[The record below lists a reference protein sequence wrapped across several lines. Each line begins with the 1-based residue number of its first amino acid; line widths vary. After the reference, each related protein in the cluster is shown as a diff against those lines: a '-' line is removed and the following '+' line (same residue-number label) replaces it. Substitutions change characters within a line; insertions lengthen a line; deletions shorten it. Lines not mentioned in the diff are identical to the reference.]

1 MAVAQSSATD
11 EEIPSSAS
19 GEVEAA
25 PWSGWW
31 WPSFEGVGPT
41 LFAFN
46 GPLDKYDRYVAATSG
61 ADPATRTWERQSLYF
76 PATPWAGHCN
86 GFAAAA
92 LVEPEPTEPVT
103 MLGIT
108 FSVADLKMRERWGDF
123 QRAYEDAIN
132 HCSTKHAPWHI
143 VPANRKWFRDYV
155 VASTAVKALE
165 QLNLKWPK
173 CKDDL
178 SDVKIK

>member
-61 ADPATRTWERQSLYF
+61 ADPATRTWERQSLIHARVAALNLLAF
-76 PATPWAGHCN
+76 N
-86 GFAAAA
+86 AAANSIQA
-92 LVEPEPTEPVT
+92 
-103 MLGIT
+103 
-108 FSVADLKMRERWGDF
+108 
-123 QRAYEDAIN
+123 
-132 HCSTKHAPWHI
+132 
-143 VPANRKWFRDYV
+143 
-155 VASTAVKALE
+155 
-165 QLNLKWPK
+165 
-173 CKDDL
+173 
-178 SDVKIK
+178 